1 MGCSSCGTSGGCAP
15 KGCKSNG
22 NCSSGGCNKLN
33 VYDWLSDME
42 LPSSYKPF
50 NIIEVRFK
58 GSRKEFY
65 RNEDNF
71 ELFTGDPVVVQ
82 REMGSDIGFVSLKGE
97 LVRLQLKKYNVD
109 PDGPHV
115 FKILRKASERDI
127 ERYDELKA
135 KEVPHLERART
146 IAMSLGLKMKLS
158 DIEIQADGKKVI
170 FFYTAEERVD
180 FRELIKAFAE
190 EFRMRIEMK
199 QIGYRQEAARLGGI
213 GSCGRE
219 LCCSTW
225 LSDFKVVN
233 MSAARYQ
240 NLSINM
246 LKLSGQCGR
255 LKCCLNYELDTYL
268 EALQEFPSGDRV
280 RLDTESGYAFS
291 QKVDIL
297 KRQMWFAYEGDSN
310 WIMLDLDRV
319 NEIIALNKEG
329 KKGPRLQETAEGSR
343 AMQKALDAEDIIS
356 DNSLTRMVEKES
368 KEGNR
373 RRKKKGNKNNR
384 DRKEGDVV
392 QARRNP
398 QNEEGQK
405 PERPEGNPRGER
417 RPRPERKDRPEGK
430 PRNEEADAPRTE
442 GGERPKKN
450 RNGNRKPRN
459 AKPRTDEGP
468 KE

>member
-1 MGCSSCGTSGGCAP
+1 MGCSSCGTGGGCAP

-33 VYDWLSDME
+33 VFDWLSDME
-42 LPSSYKPF
+42 LPASYKPF
-50 NIIEVRFK
+50 NVVEVRFK

-65 RNEDNF
+65 RNEDGL
-71 ELFTGDPVVVQ
+71 ELFTGDAVVVQ

-109 PDGPHV
+109 PDGPQV
-115 FKILRKASERDI
+115 FKILRKASERDM
-127 ERYDELKA
+127 ERYEDLKSNEA
-135 KEVPHLERART
+135 VFLEKART
-146 IAMSLGLKMKLS
+146 IAMSMGLKMKLS
-158 DIEIQADGKKVI
+158 DIEVQGDGKKVI

-180 FRELIKAFAE
+180 FRELIKAYAE

-225 LSDFKVVN
+225 LTDFKVVN

-268 EALQEFPSGDRV
+268 EALEEFPSGDRV
-280 RLDTESGYAFS
+280 KLDTERGMAYS

-297 KRQMWFAYEGDSN
+297 KRQMWFCYDDDN
-310 WIMLDLDRV
+310 TWIPVDIEKV

-329 KKGPRLQETAEGSR
+329 KKGPSLLEAVEGSR

-356 DNSLTRMVEKES
+356 DNSLTRMTDREK
-368 KEGNR
+368 KEGK
-373 RRKKKGNKNNR
+373 RKKQINHPVNATR
-384 DRKEGDVV
+384 L
-392 QARRNP
+392 ARSST
-398 QNEEGQK
+398 
-405 PERPEGNPRGER
+405 
-417 RPRPERKDRPEGK
+417 
-430 PRNEEADAPRTE
+430 DAKLYQYAQQDQSQVITI
-442 GGERPKKN
+442 K
-450 RNGNRKPRN
+450 
-459 AKPRTDEGP
+459 
-468 KE
+468 